1 MEKVKYGGQVYD
13 LVPGGFGVPDA
24 GGRITIQH
32 QLGGK
37 TLEEIKAI
45 AKGVTA
51 TDSIDLLDAEGKLI
65 KSVEGYIYG
74 GSIQQIDDYLVEMR
88 QTEPSQEPE
97 PGQEGAQ
104 TEEIRADIAVVTFRL
119 PDAREEL
126 EKVKAIQ
133 DEILVSMLEGGI

>member
-32 QLGGK
+32 QLGVK

-51 TDSIDLLDAEGKLI
+51 TDSIDLLDTEGKLI
-65 KSVEGYIYG
+65 QSVEGYIYG
-74 GSIQQIDDYLVEMR
+74 GSIQQIDNYLVEMR
-88 QTEPSQEPE
+88 QPE
-97 PGQEGAQ
+97 PGQDPESSQEPVQA
-104 TEEIRADIAVVTFRL
+104 EEVRADIAVVTFRL
-119 PDAREEL
+119 PDVREEL
-126 EKVKAIQ
+126 AEVKAVQ

>member
-1 MEKVKYGGQVYD
+1 MEKVKYLGTSFD
-13 LVPGGFGVPDA
+13 LVPGGFGVPDPD
-24 GGRITIQH
+24 GRITIRH

-74 GSIQQIDDYLVEMR
+74 GSIQQIDDYLVETR
-88 QTEPSQEPE
+88 QPEPSQDPESSQEPV
-97 PGQEGAQ
+97 QA
-104 TEEIRADIAVVTFRL
+104 EEARADIAVVTFRL
-119 PDAREEL
+119 PDVREKLAE
-126 EKVKAIQ
+126 VKAIQ
-133 DEILVSMLEGGI
+133 DEILVAMLEGGV

>member
-65 KSVEGYIYG
+65 KSVGGYIYG

-88 QTEPSQEPE
+88 QPE

-104 TEEIRADIAVVTFRL
+104 AEEIRADIAVVTFRL
-119 PDAREEL
+119 PDVREEL
-126 EKVKAIQ
+126 AEVKAVQ
-133 DEILVSMLEGGI
+133 DEILVAMLEGGI